1 MFIRN
6 EYKRMLLKNIRPISS
21 WKNRWKFIFEITRS
35 HCRNPTQT
43 YLVYLWH
50 CDDFEDG
57 KNFLHL
63 ISSNFRSIFRNYFCF
78 SHLSELQ
85 QDGNSQPKIVKRN
98 VIRTEGE
105 SDRQSIHLTYFWSSW
120 EVIEFRLHVFARM
133 LLLLCEASKEPM
145 LLQQT
150 VKTGT
155 LQSSEEKICTIT
167 KRIEF
172 RKRKWICKQM
182 LRNIFFLHL
191 NYTKRSQLQLRN
203 AKEKRRNGV
212 AHRNFIILFLIME
225 KISLSYLVRSIS

>member
-1 MFIRN
+1 MSIKECCWKIFGQFHRGKIV
-6 EYKRMLLKNIRPISS
+6 ESSFSKSQEATAEIQHKRVNTHRVFVALRRFR
-21 WKNRWKFIFEITRS
+21 RWKKFPPF
-35 HCRNPTQT
+35 
-43 YLVYLWH
+43 
-50 CDDFEDG
+50 DFFQFPFNFPQQLLFLSLKWIAARWKQPAED
-57 KNFLHL
+57 
-63 ISSNFRSIFRNYFCF
+63 
-78 SHLSELQ
+78 SE
-85 QDGNSQPKIVKRN
+85 KKRDPY
-98 VIRTEGE
+98 RRRET
-105 SDRQSIHLTYFWSSW
+105 DRQSIHLTYFWSSW
-120 EVIEFRLHVFARM
+120 EVIEFRLHVFARV

-145 LLQQT
+145 LLQRT

-155 LQSSEEKICTIT
+155 LQSSKEKICTIT

-203 AKEKRRNGV
+203 AEEKRRNGV